1 MYDFL
6 VGIMHVP
13 FHINGFHMIMFS
25 YVKEHTRCNQQKKQ
39 EYSGR
44 NQAASRAPGP
54 EGLQPLSSSATAAV
68 RISHNHPQLA
78 ASGCGGRHP
87 ADASYRSRAAG
98 VFFAFGLRGGISG
111 PGLFRFG
118 QDSFG
123 ASTSGR
129 ACLGRAR
136 FGRVGFG
143 RASFGRA
150 PFGYPAFARSAFG
163 RTGARNRFL
172 LGRSGSRLFPAAC
185 FMILNGFFLL
195 FFHFIRLHLQFL
207 PLCIRLALSL
217 FKASRKGFRNCR
229 SLISLPLPL
238 SPAVDIRSQL
248 S

>member
-98 VFFAFGLRGGISG
+98 VFFCVRPEGGNI
-111 PGLFRFG
+111 
-118 QDSFG
+118 
-123 ASTSGR
+123 
-129 ACLGRAR
+129 
-136 FGRVGFG
+136 
-143 RASFGRA
+143 
-150 PFGYPAFARSAFG
+150 
-163 RTGARNRFL
+163 
-172 LGRSGSRLFPAAC
+172 RSGTFPVWPGQLWSLHLWTGLPWTGQIWTGWFWTRQLLAAPPLDIPPLPVPPLDVPAPGTV
-185 FMILNGFFLL
+185 FFLGAAAAGFF
-195 FFHFIRLHLQFL
+195 
-207 PLCIRLALSL
+207 
-217 FKASRKGFRNCR
+217 
-229 SLISLPLPL
+229 PLPVL
-238 SPAVDIRSQL
+238 
-248 S
+248 